1 MYKAIGVIEL
11 KSIPKGVEA
20 ADAALKSA
28 GIEMVSSHPA
38 CPGKYE
44 IILTGSIS
52 NVTAAVSHVTSRFDG
67 YVIDSSVMGRIDE
80 QVIKSLFGTQTGE
93 REGSLGLIETFS
105 AASAIK
111 AADIAVKTARVEIYD
126 LRISRGMGGKGV
138 VMLTG
143 DNNQTAEAIA
153 KISGVDQV
161 ISDLLPDGKE
171 EAIRTLCEKNKVIMV
186 GDGIN
191 DAPALARAHVGMAI
205 GGGTDIAI
213 DSLAAFDDSCYLQQ
227 LARSLTERRN

>member
-1 MYKAIGVIEL
+1 MFKSIGVIEL
-11 KSIPKGVEA
+11 KSVPKGVEA

-28 GIEMVSSHPA
+28 GIDMVSAHPA

-52 NVTAAVSHVTSRFDG
+52 NVTAAVNHVTTRFEG

-80 QVIKSLFGTQTGE
+80 QVISALFGTQTGE

-111 AADIAVKTARVEIYD
+111 AADIAVKTARVAIYD
-126 LRISRGMGGKGV
+126 LRVSRGMGGKGV

-143 DNNQTAEAIA
+143 E
-153 KISGVDQV
+153 
-161 ISDLLPDGKE
+161 
-171 EAIRTLCEKNKVIMV
+171 V
-186 GDGIN
+186 GDVTAAVEAGATYAKGVATLSSSAVIA
-191 DAPALARAHVGMAI
+191 APHEDLWKQM
-205 GGGTDIAI
+205 
-213 DSLAAFDDSCYLQQ
+213 
-227 LARSLTERRN
+227 

>member
-11 KSIPKGVEA
+11 KSIPKGIEA

-28 GIEMVSSHPA
+28 GIEMVSSHPS

-52 NVTAAVSHVTSRFDG
+52 NVSVAVAHVENRFDG

-80 QVIKSLFGTQTGE
+80 QVIKALFGTHEGK
-93 REGSLGLIETFS
+93 REGSLGLVETFS

-126 LRISRGMGGKGV
+126 LRVSRGMGGKGV

-143 DNNQTAEAIA
+143 D
-153 KISGVDQV
+153 
-161 ISDLLPDGKE
+161 
-171 EAIRTLCEKNKVIMV
+171 V
-186 GDGIN
+186 GDVTAAVEAGANYAKGVSTLSSYTVIA
-191 DAPALARAHVGMAI
+191 APHEELWKQM
-205 GGGTDIAI
+205 
-213 DSLAAFDDSCYLQQ
+213 
-227 LARSLTERRN
+227 